1 VLLLP
6 LNGILR
12 SNNVILSVL
21 LKYYTLIPTHVIQF
35 VDDASIH
42 SCKIVFYPKVN
53 FSLSINTANI
63 LDLKHQSIDQFSVGK
78 M

>member
-1 VLLLP
+1 MLNNLMRNYP

-21 LKYYTLIPTHVIQF
+21 LKHYTLIPTHVIQF

-53 FSLSINTANI
+53 HASL
-63 LDLKHQSIDQFSVGK
+63 LRQSNVGYRHRP
-78 M
+78 